1 VAEEYAL
8 DRIEGKVV
16 NGQELARQDWL
27 DVLATLTQMNAEI
40 NGLMERV
47 KLSSSKRGSR
57 RRRNVR
63 DGERGGEPDGE
74 QPRVT

>member
-47 KLSSSKRGSR
+47 KL
-57 RRRNVR
+57 
-63 DGERGGEPDGE
+63 
-74 QPRVT
+74 